1 MITDIA
7 WSESNGATM
16 SRSGERAKSANS
28 SVPSHDAQA
37 RAATKKRRARSC
49 TSRIWHAPPLLRNGG
64 PFCATRFA
72 VDELADEKAILERIR
87 AHLGNGASQ
96 TRPPRQPVEPST
108 TDAAIDVAAL
118 RGSQDIYALPLRSQ
132 RAGIGPGLV
141 LLNRLLRKLLK
152 PSLER
157 QVAYNAANE
166 RLIRLL
172 LAEME
177 SLKAAQTSLNERC
190 DALQSALAALRDPKQ
205 RG

>member
-1 MITDIA
+1 MITEMA
-7 WSESNGATM
+7 WSESNGITM
-16 SRSGERAKSANS
+16 SRSGESANNANTR
-28 SVPSHDAQA
+28 VPSHDAHA
-37 RAATKKRRARSC
+37 RAATSQRQARSC
-49 TSRIWHAPPLLRNGG
+49 TSRIWHAPPLMRNGR
-64 PFCATRFA
+64 PSCATSFA
-72 VDELADEKAILERIR
+72 VDELPDEKAILERIR

-108 TDAAIDVAAL
+108 TDAGIDVAAL

-141 LLNRLLRKLLK
+141 LLNRILRKLLK

-177 SLKAAQTSLNERC
+177 SLKAAQSALTHRC
-190 DALQSALAALRDPKQ
+190 AALQSALAAQRGPKQ

>member
-1 MITDIA
+1 MD
-7 WSESNGATM
+7 
-16 SRSGERAKSANS
+16 
-28 SVPSHDAQA
+28 D
-37 RAATKKRRARSC
+37 
-49 TSRIWHAPPLLRNGG
+49 
-64 PFCATRFA
+64 
-72 VDELADEKAILERIR
+72 LADEKAILERIR
-87 AHLGNGASQ
+87 AHLGNGASR
-96 TRPPRQPVEPST
+96 TRPPPDELSS
-108 TDAAIDVAAL
+108 TDAGVDVAAL
-118 RGSQDIYALPLRSQ
+118 RDSRDVYALPLRSQ

-177 SLKAAQTSLNERC
+177 SLKAAQSALNHRC
-190 DALQSALAALRDPKQ
+190 DALQSALAAQRDPKQ